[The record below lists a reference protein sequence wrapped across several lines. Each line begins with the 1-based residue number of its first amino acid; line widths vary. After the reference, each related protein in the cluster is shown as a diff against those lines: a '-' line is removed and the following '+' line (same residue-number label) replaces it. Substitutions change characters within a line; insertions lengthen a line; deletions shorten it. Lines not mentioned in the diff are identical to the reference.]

1 MNLEQTKAQLKRFL
15 GGKVLTFSITTYA
28 NGEWVAEC
36 NEIPAIIT
44 GGLGGDIT
52 SMDRM
57 MRDAILT
64 AAGVDTQYS
73 GDALEFV
80 GYKPIGGLAQIFGSE
95 KNREAEYAIS

>member
-1 MNLEQTKAQLKRFL
+1 MNLEQAKTQLRSFL
-15 GGKVLTFSITTYA
+15 KGRVLTFSITTDA

-52 SMDRM
+52 TLDRM
-57 MRDAILT
+57 MRDVILT

-73 GDALEFV
+73 GEALKFV
-80 GYKPIGGLAQIFGSE
+80 GYKPIGILAQIFGSE
-95 KNREAEYAIS
+95 SKKAEYAIS